1 MNEIL
6 FVRDLNEF
14 YCDFIFN
21 YIKKT
26 IYYLIKKFEDWIFL
40 INVFDELNEINFLT
54 NISAFTKYTHV
65 HIHAVNQ
72 TSPEFYK

>member
-54 NISAFTKYTHV
+54 NISAFTKYMHV

>member
-54 NISAFTKYTHV
+54 NISAFTK
-65 HIHAVNQ
+65 
-72 TSPEFYK
+72 

>member
-1 MNEIL
+1 MNFIAIL
-6 FVRDLNEF
+6 YLT
-14 YCDFIFN
+14 ILKKQ
-21 YIKKT
+21 YILS
-26 IYYLIKKFEDWIFL
+26 YKKFEDWIFL